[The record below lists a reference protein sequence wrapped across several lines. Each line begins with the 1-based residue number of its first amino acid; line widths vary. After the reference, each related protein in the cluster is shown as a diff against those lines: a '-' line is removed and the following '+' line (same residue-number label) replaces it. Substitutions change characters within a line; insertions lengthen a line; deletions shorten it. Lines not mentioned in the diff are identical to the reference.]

1 MANNLINSENLA
13 VIEGYEKADG
23 DSLAERVIN
32 LEERIALLEK
42 NGTWIFAGRRQ
53 PAELSTP
60 VVLPA
65 GVEPQEFCVIA
76 LRTGDGNTCVN
87 FPAIAGNVSTG
98 TKTTR
103 YYIGSASGM
112 DKVDY
117 TVTVGTSGKT
127 YSLVYTGSATIAVD
141 FYYR

>member
-1 MANNLINSENLA
+1 MANYLINKDNLA
-13 VIEGYEKADG
+13 LVEGTDKTTG
-23 DSLAERVIN
+23 DSLETRTEN

-42 NGTWIFAGRRQ
+42 NGTWVYAGRRQ
-53 PAELSTP
+53 PAELSNP

-65 GVEPQEFCVIA
+65 GVEPQEFCVVA
-76 LRTGDGNTCVN
+76 LRTGTGHTCVN
-87 FPAIAGNVSTG
+87 FPAIFVNPSTG
-98 TKTTR
+98 SRTAR
-103 YYIGSASGM
+103 FFIGSASGV
-112 DKVDY
+112 DTVDY